1 MIVVD
6 ASAVVEVLVQS
17 TAAEGIEWRIQRR
30 GESLH
35 APHLI
40 DVEVVHALRGL
51 LRRREIELGRAE
63 QARSSLGEL
72 AVMRHPHRALLDR
85 AWELREV
92 LTACDAVYV
101 ALAEAL
107 RAPLVTADM
116 RLAKTVGHAARIEL
130 FR

>member
-1 MIVVD
+1 
-6 ASAVVEVLVQS
+6 
-17 TAAEGIEWRIQRR
+17 
-30 GESLH
+30 
-35 APHLI
+35 
-40 DVEVVHALRGL
+40 
-51 LRRREIELGRAE
+51 
-63 QARSSLGEL
+63 
-72 AVMRHPHRALLDR
+72 MRHPHRALLDR

-101 ALAEAL
+101 ALPEAL